1 MGALRS
7 ATKPAPS
14 ARREKLDNWLAR
26 CSFPLLRVT
35 LGLVIFGFGF
45 LKYFSGLSPAQDL
58 VLHVNRILTF
68 GLVPDHVALPAFA
81 TVESLLGLSLI
92 TGRGLR
98 YLVYP
103 LTAWAIAILSPVL
116 LFPGELFS
124 GPDHAPTLAG
134 QYVVKDIILFAACL
148 VVMTRVRQD
157 GHAAAQESDQG

>member
-7 ATKPAPS
+7 ATKPEPPAP
-14 ARREKLDNWLAR
+14 RRKRVDDWLVR
-26 CSFPLLRVT
+26 YSFPLLRVT

-58 VLHVNRILTF
+58 VLHVNRILSL
-68 GLVPDHVALPAFA
+68 GLVPDQVALPAFA

-134 QYVVKDIILFAACL
+134 QYVLKDIILLAACL

-157 GHAAAQESDQG
+157 ARVAGE